1 MPYASEKRR
10 ALTAIFIVFL
20 FIFSEILVAE
30 NDYKLELNDDN
41 PSYSIYSYSPN
52 SEVHI
57 SSQFPNINL
66 ISNSEN
72 NVGIDAVGN
81 EERSLYRFANN
92 LSKSTDLVLDA
103 QLVLTCDI
111 NYQQS
116 PSGIPV
122 LYPATIIANFVPSE
136 VTWNHITN
144 SILWQEAGVDGDYD
158 RKDWDLPSQSTI
170 ISSNTYQYTL
180 NVTKLIQTSLD
191 LGRNKFDIIVSGL
204 GGQMACAKS
213 NNASASYLHELII

>member
-1 MPYASEKRR
+1 MSPMPYASEKRR

-57 SSQFPNINL
+57 SSQFPNLNL

-81 EERSLYRFANN
+81 EERSLY
-92 LSKSTDLVLDA
+92 LSL
-103 QLVLTCDI
+103 I
-111 NYQQS
+111 
-116 PSGIPV
+116 
-122 LYPATIIANFVPSE
+122 
-136 VTWNHITN
+136 HI
-144 SILWQEAGVDGDYD
+144 
-158 RKDWDLPSQSTI
+158 
-170 ISSNTYQYTL
+170 
-180 NVTKLIQTSLD
+180 
-191 LGRNKFDIIVSGL
+191 
-204 GGQMACAKS
+204 
-213 NNASASYLHELII
+213 